1 MDIAYKWVI
10 NTLDRETATGKVNVV
25 HYSVEATDGT
35 YTSNAN
41 GTVGL
46 SGEITV
52 PYSDLTE
59 EICIGWVQDALAEQ
73 LPAEDADGNP
83 VTMDTRRTDAINRIE
98 SILGAQISEQA
109 APTRATGKPW

>member
-1 MDIAYKWVI
+1 MATTYNWVV

-25 HYSVEATDGT
+25 HYSVLATDGT
-35 YTSNAN
+35 YTSSAN

-46 SGEITV
+46 DGEITT

-59 EICIGWVQDALAEQ
+59 EICIGWVQNALAAQ
-73 LPAEDADGNP
+73 LPEEDTDGNP
-83 VTMDTRRTDAINRIE
+83 VTMDARRTDAINQIE
-98 SILGAQISEQA
+98 SALGAQISEQA